1 MEKLIDF
8 LKFIQKN
15 HIEEVA
21 RQSLKDSREM
31 NLPILKMFAHV
42 PDEVLIPQSI
52 KGINDFVDSLVDGT
66 YAEKQLASLKLWE
79 EDKLPG
85 IKKED
90 IEPTDLVLIYVIQ
103 KKGYFKFIPLYTKD
117 SQLAIDIVME
127 MEALHLESQN
137 VGVNLLFKMRKN
149 AEVQLEL
156 ANKELESFSYSVS
169 HDLRAPLRAIH
180 GYTKILL
187 EDHLANLD
195 AEAQRMMN
203 SVMRN
208 TERMGQLIDDLLA
221 FSRLGKKELLITKVN
236 MTDLARNA
244 WNEINSTT
252 PSAKVNLTVNNLL
265 PAMADRSL
273 ISQVLSNLVSNA
285 VKYSGKKDNPVI
297 EVSST
302 EKDGE
307 LIYCVKDN
315 GVGFDM
321 KYYDKLFGVFQRL
334 HSNAEFEGTGIGL
347 ALVKRIITRHGGRI
361 WAEGEPDKGAAFYF
375 SLKNSN

>member
-31 NLPILKMFAHV
+31 NLPILKLFAHV

-127 MEALHLESQN
+127 MEALHLASQN
-137 VGVNLLFKMRKN
+137 VGVNLLFKMRKDTE
-149 AEVQLEL
+149 AQLEL

-208 TERMGQLIDDLLA
+208 TERMGQLIDDLLT
-221 FSRLGKKELLITKVN
+221 FSRMGKKELQLTKVN

-252 PSAKVNLTVNNLL
+252 PSEKVNMVVSPLL
-265 PAMADRSL
+265 PAVADRGL
-273 ISQVLSNLVSNA
+273 MSQVLSNLVSNA
-285 VKYSGKKDNPVI
+285 VKYSGKKENPVI

-302 EKDGE
+302 EKNGE

-347 ALVKRIITRHGGRI
+347 ALVKRIVTRHGGRI
-361 WAEGEPDKGAAFYF
+361 WAEAEPDKGAAFYF
-375 SLKNSN
+375 SLRNSN